1 VGEVSRSISDP
12 GRRSNSGCFQG
23 AASRAELESVEGIIF
38 DIQRYSVHDGPGL
51 RTNVFFKGCPLRC
64 AWCAN
69 PESQTMQ
76 PELAVFAVNCI
87 HCGQFEEPCPDGW
100 LIQDDVTWKW
110 GVQDDYETRARLCPA
125 GGVRWIGERRTA
137 GSVLE
142 EVRRD
147 APFYEGGGGMTLSGG
162 EPALQP
168 AFAEA
173 LLRLARE
180 ECINTAIETCGQV
193 PWPNLERLA
202 PYLDTFLFD
211 VKHLDSATH
220 RAFTGAGNELIL
232 ENLRRLAA
240 LAADAASVPAGSD
253 SARAAAVIVR
263 VPLIPGFNAS
273 AESLQAIGQFVAEL
287 PGHVRQVDILP
298 YHTFG
303 RAKYAALAKPYPW
316 DGHQHLSDEEVE
328 TLAGEL
334 RAMGLTVTVGG

>member
-1 VGEVSRSISDP
+1 MSRT
-12 GRRSNSGCFQG
+12 
-23 AASRAELESVEGIIF
+23 ELESVEGIIF

-51 RTNVFFKGCPLRC
+51 RTNVFFKGCSLRC

-137 GSVLE
+137 GSVLD

-173 LLRLARE
+173 LLRLARD

-220 RAFTGAGNELIL
+220 RAFTGSGNELIL
-232 ENLRRLAA
+232 DNLRRLAA
-240 LAADAASVPAGSD
+240 LTAAEAAGADAAGAAKAAG
-253 SARAAAVIVR
+253 AASVIVR

-273 AESLQAIGQFVAEL
+273 AESLRAIGQFVAGL
-287 PGHVRQVDILP
+287 PGPIRQVDILP
-298 YHTFG
+298 YHTLG

-316 DGHQHLSDEEVE
+316 DGHQHLSDEEIE

-334 RAMGLTVTVGG
+334 RAMGLVVTVGG

>member
-1 VGEVSRSISDP
+1 MTSESSARLRKHSRWVGEV
-12 GRRSNSGCFQG
+12 
-23 AASRAELESVEGIIF
+23 ELESVEGIIF

-110 GVQDDYETRARLCPA
+110 GVQDDYETRARLCPS

-137 GSVLE
+137 GSVLD

-147 APFYEGGGGMTLSGG
+147 VPFYEGGGGMTLSGG

-173 LLRLARE
+173 LLCLARD

-240 LAADAASVPAGSD
+240 LTASATSAAS
-253 SARAAAVIVR
+253 VIVR

-273 AESLQAIGQFVAEL
+273 TESLRAIGHFVAGL
-287 PGHVRQVDILP
+287 PGQVRRVDILP
-298 YHTFG
+298 YHTLG

-316 DGHQHLSDEEVE
+316 DGHQHLSDDEVE

-334 RAMGLTVTVGG
+334 RAMGLVVTVGG